1 MKNSFE
7 TDSYPGKP
15 KILFIGFA
23 ESTHTHAWIDLLKD
37 APVNV
42 RLFGLHTTH
51 LPPKNWPVKTY
62 ITTYPSLKLDS
73 TTRKCLYPANRTGRF
88 CKRQAGRFFWGSTD
102 AFEQRWLAQIIQTWE
117 PDIIHTLGLDPAG
130 YFYFQARQTFK
141 LAKIGLWIV
150 QVRGGSDLTLSR
162 LDPAQVPRIKKVLN
176 ECDQVLSDNKVNFTF
191 VQELGVNKEHIAS
204 LSPIPGTGG
213 IDVTS
218 LLQYRCDPPSSRRMI
233 LWPKAYD
240 SPWSLALPVFE
251 AIKLIWAHIQPCH
264 IHMLAMT
271 PQTRM
276 WYWEL
281 PEEIRA
287 YCHCEQKIPREKVLT
302 LMGQAR
308 IMLAPSLVDGI
319 PNALYEAMA
328 AGAFPIVSP
337 LETIRTLVEDETN
350 VLFARNLYPHE
361 IAEAIR
367 RAMSDDALVD
377 KAAENNLELVQR
389 VANRTVIGPQVVEFY
404 KQLATQA
411 QRIP

>member
-1 MKNSFE
+1 
-7 TDSYPGKP
+7 
-15 KILFIGFA
+15 
-23 ESTHTHAWIDLLKD
+23 
-37 APVNV
+37 
-42 RLFGLHTTH
+42 
-51 LPPKNWPVKTY
+51 
-62 ITTYPSLKLDS
+62 
-73 TTRKCLYPANRTGRF
+73 
-88 CKRQAGRFFWGSTD
+88 
-102 AFEQRWLAQIIQTWE
+102 
-117 PDIIHTLGLDPAG
+117 
-130 YFYFQARQTFK
+130 
-141 LAKIGLWIV
+141 
-150 QVRGGSDLTLSR
+150 
-162 LDPAQVPRIKKVLN
+162 VLN

-191 VQELGVNKEHIAS
+191 VQELGVNKERIAS

-350 VLFARNLYPHE
+350 VLFARNLYPPE

-389 VANRTVIGPQVVEFY
+389 VANRAVIGPQVVEFY
-404 KQLATQA
+404 EQLATQA